1 MPATRPMSSTS
12 TMPAPRHNWTVVV
25 LSAAGV
31 IFILLG
37 LLGLAIP
44 TSQEGMHV
52 WQLDSRHDVYLMD
65 VAGSFAIGL
74 GLVLTWLGGKLWN
87 RRLMA

>member
-1 MPATRPMSSTS
+1 
-12 TMPAPRHNWTVVV
+12 MPAPRHNWLVVA

-37 LLGLAIP
+37 LLALALP
-44 TSQEGMHV
+44 TSQEGIHV
-52 WQLDSRHDVYLMD
+52 WQLDSQHAIYLMD

-74 GLVLTWLGGKLWN
+74 GVVLTWLGGKLWN
-87 RRLMA
+87 RQLMA

>member
-1 MPATRPMSSTS
+1 MSSANAVPS
-12 TMPAPRHNWTVVV
+12 PRHNWLVVA

-37 LLGLAIP
+37 LLALALP

-52 WQLDSRHDVYLMD
+52 WQLDSRHAIYLMD

-87 RRLMA
+87 RQLTA

>member
-1 MPATRPMSSTS
+1 
-12 TMPAPRHNWTVVV
+12 MPAPRHNWLVVA

-37 LLGLAIP
+37 LWALALP

-52 WQLDSRHDVYLMD
+52 WQLDSQHAIYLMD

-74 GLVLTWLGGKLWN
+74 GFVLTWLGGKLWN
-87 RRLMA
+87 RQLMA

>member
-1 MPATRPMSSTS
+1 MQATRPMSSANV
-12 TMPAPRHNWTVVV
+12 MPAPRHNWLVVA

-37 LLGLAIP
+37 LLALALP
-44 TSQEGMHV
+44 TSQEGIHV
-52 WQLDSRHDVYLMD
+52 LQLDSQHAIYLMD

-87 RRLMA
+87 RQLMA

>member
-1 MPATRPMSSTS
+1 MSSANP
-12 TMPAPRHNWTVVV
+12 MPSPRHNWLVVA

-37 LLGLAIP
+37 LLALALP

-52 WQLDSRHDVYLMD
+52 WQLDSRHAIYLMD

-74 GLVLTWLGGKLWN
+74 GLVLTWLGGRLWN
-87 RRLMA
+87 RQLTA

>member
-1 MPATRPMSSTS
+1 
-12 TMPAPRHNWTVVV
+12 MPAPRHNWLVVA

-37 LLGLAIP
+37 LLALALP
-44 TSQEGMHV
+44 TSQEGIHV
-52 WQLDSRHDVYLMD
+52 LQLDSQHAIYLMD

-87 RRLMA
+87 RQLMA

>member
-1 MPATRPMSSTS
+1 MPATEPMSSAS
-12 TMPAPRHNWTVVV
+12 VMPAPRHNWLVVA

-37 LLGLAIP
+37 LLALALP

-52 WQLDSRHDVYLMD
+52 WQLDSQHAIYLMD

-87 RRLMA
+87 RQLMA

>member
-1 MPATRPMSSTS
+1 
-12 TMPAPRHNWTVVV
+12 MPAPRHNWLVVA

-31 IFILLG
+31 IFIILG
-37 LLGLAIP
+37 LLALALP

-52 WQLDSRHDVYLMD
+52 WQLDSQHTINLMD

-74 GLVLTWLGGKLWN
+74 GVVLTWLGGKLWN
-87 RRLMA
+87 RQLMA

>member
-1 MPATRPMSSTS
+1 MPATQPISSANV
-12 TMPAPRHNWTVVV
+12 MPAPRHNRLVVA

-37 LLGLAIP
+37 LLALALP
-44 TSQEGMHV
+44 TAQEGIHV
-52 WQLDSRHDVYLMD
+52 LQLDSQHAIYLMD
-65 VAGSFAIGL
+65 VAGSFAVGL

-87 RRLMA
+87 RQLMA

>member
-1 MPATRPMSSTS
+1 MPATQPMSSPDA
-12 TMPAPRHNWTVVV
+12 MPAPRYNWLVVA

-31 IFILLG
+31 IFIVLG
-37 LLGLAIP
+37 LLALALP

-52 WQLDSRHDVYLMD
+52 WQLDSRHAIYVMD

-74 GLVLTWLGGKLWN
+74 GVVLTWLGGKLWN
-87 RRLMA
+87 RHLMA

>member
-1 MPATRPMSSTS
+1 MSSANVVPS
-12 TMPAPRHNWTVVV
+12 PSHNWLVVA

-37 LLGLAIP
+37 LLALALP

-52 WQLDSRHDVYLMD
+52 WQLDSRHAIYLMD

-87 RRLMA
+87 RQLTA

>member
-1 MPATRPMSSTS
+1 MPS
-12 TMPAPRHNWTVVV
+12 PRHNWLVVA

-37 LLGLAIP
+37 LLALALP

-52 WQLDSRHDVYLMD
+52 WQLDSRHAIYLMD

-74 GLVLTWLGGKLWN
+74 GLVLTWLGGRLWN
-87 RRLMA
+87 RQLTA

>member
-1 MPATRPMSSTS
+1 MQATQPVSSANAMLS
-12 TMPAPRHNWTVVV
+12 PRHNWLVVA
-25 LSAAGV
+25 LSAAGI

-37 LLGLAIP
+37 LLALALP

-52 WQLDSRHDVYLMD
+52 WQLDSRHAIYLMD

-87 RRLMA
+87 RQLTA

>member
-1 MPATRPMSSTS
+1 MQATQPISSAAVPAS
-12 TMPAPRHNWTVVV
+12 RHNWLVVAI
-25 LSAAGV
+25 SAAGV

-37 LLGLAIP
+37 LLTLALP

-52 WQLDSRHDVYLMD
+52 WQIDSQHAIHLMD
-65 VAGSFAIGL
+65 IAGVFAVGL

-87 RRLMA
+87 RQLTS